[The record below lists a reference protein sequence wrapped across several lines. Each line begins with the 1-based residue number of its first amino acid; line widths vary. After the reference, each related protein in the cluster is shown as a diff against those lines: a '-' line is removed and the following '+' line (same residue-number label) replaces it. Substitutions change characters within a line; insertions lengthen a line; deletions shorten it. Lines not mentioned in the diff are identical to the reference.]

1 MNQIERFTEGL
12 LRARRRM
19 GERFSSKKG
28 QKEIGD
34 ALEEIRE
41 LEERLEWT
49 PKPKTPG
56 IGTTG
61 EGTKRMSRGELP

>member
-1 MNQIERFTEGL
+1 
-12 LRARRRM
+12 M

-41 LEERLEWT
+41 VERRLDWA

-61 EGTKRMSRGELP
+61 EGTKKMSKGRLP